1 LNRLL
6 RPALAALVF
15 LLALALRIDGIGR
28 DFYLLG
34 DQMRDW
40 SIAMRSFADLPL
52 VGPPTHVGGY
62 TIGPAFYWIL
72 WLIRLALGPF
82 FDNLPHAGG
91 IGQAALQSG
100 ADALLFYAIWRRI
113 GQPWIALATIVFI
126 ATASFDLNL
135 AALVWNPTMGTA
147 LAKIAVAWVLLD
159 WHRRSAIHAGVMAAV
174 AWASVHAY
182 TGAIFVVIGVF
193 AAITLDPIV
202 KRDRAMAA
210 RNAVAIVAAVILLQ
224 LPYAAHQLLYGF
236 RDRAMS
242 APIGSAASVLTGER
256 PPEIAKS
263 VAGFLEAVRGI
274 QLAPWNVGGF
284 GWILLACAA
293 IVAVR
298 HVRDPALLCVTLVPQ
313 AVAIAGYSLFLAGL
327 DNYYYLSLMPS
338 IVLTVTLV
346 AAAVPSPRLSHAAGV
361 AMLLLAL
368 AIVPARLRYERALPR
383 LPEYELLV
391 DASRKIRNMRQPMRA
406 IETDFNLP
414 PTGDPAYLFS
424 LLGGQI
430 DRHSRWVATIHA
442 DGRVD
447 YRQIAE
453 P

>member
-1 LNRLL
+1 VNHLFK
-6 RPALAALVF
+6 PATAALVF
-15 LLALALRIDGIGR
+15 LFTFALRIDGISR

-40 SIAMRSFADLPL
+40 SIAMRSFGDLPL

-62 TIGPAFYWIL
+62 TVGPAFYWSL
-72 WLIRLALGPF
+72 WLIRVALGPF
-82 FDNLPHAGG
+82 FDDLPHAGG

-100 ADALLFYAIWRRI
+100 ADALLFVAIWRRI
-113 GQPWIALATIVFI
+113 GQPWIALATIVLV

-147 LAKIAVAWVLLD
+147 LAKIAIACVLLD
-159 WHRRSAIHAGVMAAV
+159 WHRRSAIHAGVIAAV

-193 AAITLDPIV
+193 AAITLDPLV
-202 KRDRAMAA
+202 KRDRVTAT
-210 RNAVAIVAAVILLQ
+210 RNAAAIVAAVILLQ
-224 LPYAAHQLLYGF
+224 LPYVAHQVLYGF

-242 APIGSAASVLTGER
+242 APIGSAASVLTGAR

-263 VAGFLEAVRGI
+263 VVGFLEAVRGI
-274 QLAPWNVGGF
+274 QIAPWNVAAS
-284 GWILLACAA
+284 GWILLACAV
-293 IVAVR
+293 IVGIR
-298 HVRDPALLCVTLVPQ
+298 HMKDPVVLCVTLLPQ

-338 IVLTVTLV
+338 VVLTVML
-346 AAAVPSPRLSHAAGV
+346 AAVAIPSPRLSQAAGI
-361 AMLLLAL
+361 AMLVVAL
-368 AIVPARLRYERALPR
+368 AIVPARLRFERALPR

-391 DASRKIRNMRQPMRA
+391 DASRRIRSMRQPMRA
-406 IETDFNLP
+406 IETDFRLP

-430 DRHSRWVATIHA
+430 DRNSRWVAMIHA
-442 DGRVD
+442 DGRID
-447 YRQIAE
+447 YRQVAE

>member
-1 LNRLL
+1 MKLK
-6 RPALAALVF
+6 PASAALVF
-15 LLALALRIDGIGR
+15 LLTFALRIDGISR

-40 SIAMRSFADLPL
+40 SIAMRSFVELPL

-62 TIGPAFYWIL
+62 TVGPAFYWIL
-72 WLIRLALGPF
+72 WLIRVVLGPF
-82 FDNLPHAGG
+82 FDDLPHAGG

-100 ADALLFYAIWRRI
+100 ADALLFVAIWRRI
-113 GQPWIALATIVFI
+113 GQPWIALATIVLL

-147 LAKIAVAWVLLD
+147 LAKIAIACLLLD
-159 WHRRSAIHAGVMAAV
+159 WHRRSAIHAGVIAAV

-193 AAITLDPIV
+193 AAITLDPLV
-202 KRDRAMAA
+202 KRDRATAT
-210 RNAVAIVAAVILLQ
+210 RNAAAIVAAVILLQ
-224 LPYAAHQLLYGF
+224 LPYVAHQMLYGF

-242 APIGSAASVLTGER
+242 APIGSAASVLTGAR

-274 QLAPWNVGGF
+274 QIAPWNVAAS

-293 IVAVR
+293 IVGIR
-298 HVRDPALLCVTLVPQ
+298 HMKDPVLLCATLLPQ

-338 IVLTVTLV
+338 VVLTVML
-346 AAAVPSPRLSHAAGV
+346 AAVAIPSPRLSHAAGI
-361 AMLLLAL
+361 AMLVVAL
-368 AIVPARLRYERALPR
+368 AIVPARLRFERALPR

-391 DASRKIRNMRQPMRA
+391 DASRRIRSMRQPMRA
-406 IETDFNLP
+406 IETDFKLP

-430 DRHSRWVATIHA
+430 DRNSRWVAMIHA
-442 DGRVD
+442 DGRID
-447 YRQIAE
+447 YRQVAE